1 MNERVHPDIL
11 EAVNNR
17 ILPHVIGIQ
26 DMDTPWRA
34 QLWVSGTCVHQDGVA
49 MFNVGDRGYLTAEYF
64 AYDNAGFPHM
74 GLDPGAE
81 SAKLIMV
88 ETDRV
93 IPVWDAQP
101 SRKAS
106 TIYSGVKM
114 PAIKA
119 YTLDINGWLG
129 ASEDTKMRSAS
140 ITLSGLPNLRLPK
153 SNLQSNLPAPDEERE
168 IFTEMVFTSR
178 NAVLTLE
185 AEDWI
190 IKLSESRANP
200 RNDTSPLYHA
210 FLARKDGS
218 LFTLREEDA
227 EESILHALVRFLSF
241 QCGRWITVSSIVCA
255 PPDPKD
261 WVVSRAFTGRFVP
274 PVTQSGNN
282 WTASEWRE
290 WPMLFRQF
298 WEHFTGSESREH
310 LRNAV
315 HHYVEC
321 QKIFD
326 ESAIDYALV
335 AAQSTLQALVR
346 WWNDLDTGF
355 RIGSPKY
362 TFRRLLLTAV
372 DKADLGRDRGMVLN
386 GDGLRE
392 TSKNATKLRN
402 DIDHG
407 RGGDV
412 VDHAQ
417 SVVAL
422 GMYCHNLARFLILA
436 KLGYRGVDARGN
448 FYNPSFVERPKEKP
462 RDPQVP

>member
-11 EAVNNR
+11 EAVNNK

-34 QLWVSGTCVHQDGVA
+34 QLWLGGTCVHQDGVA

-64 AYDNAGFPHM
+64 GYDNAGFPH
-74 GLDPGAE
+74 LVSDPGAE
-81 SAKLIMV
+81 RAQLVME
-88 ETDRV
+88 ETNRV

-101 SRKAS
+101 SRKAG
-106 TIYSGVKM
+106 TMYSGVKM
-114 PAIKA
+114 PEIKA

-129 ASEDTKMRSAS
+129 EPEDTRMRSAS

-153 SNLQSNLPAPDEERE
+153 SNLTALDEDRE
-168 IFTEMVFTSR
+168 IFTMRVATSKM
-178 NAVLTLE
+178 AVLTLE

-190 IKLSESRANP
+190 IRLSESRANP

-218 LFTLREEDA
+218 LFTLSEEDA
-227 EESILHALVRFLSF
+227 EESILHALFRFLSF

-282 WTASEWRE
+282 WTSSEWRE

-298 WEHFTGSESREH
+298 WKHFTGSESREH

-346 WWNDLDTGF
+346 WWNDLDTSF
-355 RIGSPKY
+355 RFGRTKP
-362 TFRRLLLTAV
+362 TFRHLLLTAV
-372 DKADLGRDRGMVLN
+372 EKAELGMDRDMVLN
-386 GDGLRE
+386 EVDLRE
-392 TSKNATKLRN
+392 ASKNATKLRN

-412 VDHAQ
+412 ADHAQ

-422 GMYCHNLARFLILA
+422 GMYYHNLARFLILA
-436 KLGYRGVDARGN
+436 KLGYRGLDARGN

-462 RDPQVP
+462 CDPQVP

>member
-1 MNERVHPDIL
+1 MKEGVHPDIL
-11 EAVNNR
+11 EALNNR

-34 QLWVSGTCVHQDGVA
+34 QLWVGATCVHQDGVA

-64 AYDNAGFPHM
+64 GYDNADFPHVF
-74 GLDPGAE
+74 LDPGAGRAQLVME
-81 SAKLIMV
+81 A
-88 ETDRV
+88 TDRV
-93 IPVWDAQP
+93 IPVWNAQS

-106 TIYSGVKM
+106 TMYGGVKM

-129 ASEDTKMRSAS
+129 RSEDTRMRSAS

-153 SNLQSNLPAPDEERE
+153 SNLPAPDEERE
-168 IFTEMVFTSR
+168 IITLRVSTSK
-178 NAVLTLE
+178 NAVLTLD

-190 IKLSESRANP
+190 IRLSESRANLG
-200 RNDTSPLYHA
+200 NDTSLLYHA
-210 FLARKDGS
+210 FLARKDDS
-218 LFTLREEDA
+218 LFTLSEE
-227 EESILHALVRFLSF
+227 ETKESILQALYMFLSF
-241 QCGRWITVSSIVCA
+241 QCGRWITASSIVCA

-261 WVVSRAFTGRFVP
+261 WVVNRALTSRLVP
-274 PVTQSGNN
+274 PVTQPGND

-290 WPMLFRQF
+290 WPTLFQQF
-298 WEHFTGSESREH
+298 WKHFIGSESREH

-346 WWNDLDTGF
+346 WWNDKDTSFTF
-355 RIGSPKY
+355 RSPKPT
-362 TFRRLLLTAV
+362 TFKHLLLTAV
-372 DKADLGRDRGMVLN
+372 DKAELGVDRGMVLN
-386 GDGLRE
+386 VVELAE
-392 TSKNATKLRN
+392 VLNNATKLRN
-402 DIDHG
+402 AVDHG
-407 RGGDV
+407 RGGNLANN
-412 VDHAQ
+412 AQ

-422 GMYCHNLARFLILA
+422 GMYYHNLARFLLLA
-436 KLGYRGVDARGN
+436 KLGYRGSDARGS
-448 FYNPSFVERPKEKP
+448 FYSPSFVERSKEELAGC
-462 RDPQVP
+462 